1 MAKGFADRTYHPQ
14 VGFGHEHHPQPVES
28 PGSQERTPPITVSMD
43 ELDDLLLRS
52 GGVIST
58 QRRPRLSRRLS
69 RWCAA
74 GRLIRVL
81 KGVYISTRA
90 KHDPGVLISAVAST
104 YPDAV
109 FTGRTAAWL
118 NGWSDLAPTQ
128 VTAIHPGRSRSTGL
142 IRLVHGSLSPDTWHE
157 ITVPSMSLRV
167 MTPAMTAVDLITDAG
182 VGATAVDSFMRAAR
196 DTNRALAALHGAL
209 AATPGRPGN
218 LKRRMVLDRTNT
230 NPWSGGERN
239 LHDFLDR
246 AGITGWR
253 ANLRLHL
260 DDSWGNHVIPD
271 VLFHRERLILEFDS
285 WSHHSDRAAFER
297 DRHRNNRLV
306 VAGWRILH
314 VTHRMLQ
321 DPGELLEI
329 IEAALASSRTGQPH
343 RVRGSGHHRATSA
356 RWTLRQ

>member
-1 MAKGFADRTYHPQ
+1 MGPGDRARYPQ
-14 VGFGHEHHPQPVES
+14 VGFGHEPHPRPEQS
-28 PGSQERTPPITVSMD
+28 LGSKGHAPPITVDMD
-43 ELDDLLLRS
+43 ELDDLLFQS
-52 GGVIST
+52 GGVITT

-81 KGVYISTRA
+81 KGVYISVRA
-90 KHDPGVLISAVAST
+90 RHDPGTLIRAVAST
-104 YPDAV
+104 HPDAI

-118 NGWSDLAPTQ
+118 NGWSDLVPTQ

-142 IRLVHGSLSPDTWHE
+142 IRLVHGSLSPETWHE
-157 ITVPSMSLRV
+157 VAVSPGLSLRV
-167 MTPAMTAVDLITDAG
+167 MTRAMTAVDLITDSG

-196 DTNRALAALHGAL
+196 DTDRALEALHGAL

-218 LKRRMVLDRTNT
+218 LKRRHVLDRTNT
-230 NPWSGGERN
+230 NPWSGGERE
-239 LHDFLDR
+239 LHDVLDR

-260 DDSWGNHVIPD
+260 NDSWGNHVIPD
-271 VLFHRERLILEFDS
+271 VLFPKERLILEFDS
-285 WSHHSDRAAFER
+285 WTHHSDRDAFER

-321 DPGELLEI
+321 NPRQLLEI
-329 IEAALASSRTGQPH
+329 IEAALATSSTDRPT
-343 RVRGSGHHRATSA
+343 RARGSGHHRPSNS